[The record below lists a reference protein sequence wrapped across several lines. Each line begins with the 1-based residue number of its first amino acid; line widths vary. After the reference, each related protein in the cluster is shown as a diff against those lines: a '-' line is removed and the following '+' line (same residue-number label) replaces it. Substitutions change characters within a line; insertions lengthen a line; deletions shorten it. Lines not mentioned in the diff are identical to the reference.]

1 MLLIN
6 FIIYKMICQKRLPAV
21 SYHLVRCKRQE
32 EQLMGRY
39 STVTVKHHGSC
50 EQCTLRQQTKER
62 RAMNTDRTYTKTAIR
77 LLIALILC
85 LPLIAPALAS
95 AEVLTY
101 DYDNAE
107 QVKTIIYSNGSAM
120 ARIRLCL

>member
-1 MLLIN
+1 
-6 FIIYKMICQKRLPAV
+6 
-21 SYHLVRCKRQE
+21 
-32 EQLMGRY
+32 
-39 STVTVKHHGSC
+39 
-50 EQCTLRQQTKER
+50 
-62 RAMNTDRTYTKTAIR
+62 MNTDRTYTKTAIR